1 MIMRL
6 LLTALMTSVS
16 LVLVGCAGSGG
27 SSSRPSAAA
36 GQVDAQVFSDVVE
49 WAFPLPGAT
58 SQDRVRRITNFI
70 DDLDYKECGAAPA
83 PLDYVEDTAGD
94 EYPDLELIRTRGLG
108 PIYDSLKYYHLKQ
121 PYGSHQSPRCTAA
134 QQRCKAAGPAL
145 NQGRKNAK
153 ALLAKCRA
161 GMKDIQP
168 FRDSPAF
175 DRAFDA
181 GVTWQDETMLTV
193 ANTEAVLAAARPMA
207 RCLRRGSGLHVTDDD
222 PDNSFLGSVDVAYFR
237 VGSTVTR
244 KTMWK
249 WSRLYADCAATYFA
263 VVKRELLKQRPAM
276 VERYREQLEALAA
289 ALVKAGYVP

>member
-1 MIMRL
+1 
-6 LLTALMTSVS
+6 LLTALVPSLA
-16 LVLVGCAGSGG
+16 LVLAGCAGSGG
-27 SSSRPSAAA
+27 SSGRPSPAA

-49 WAFPLPGAT
+49 WAFPLPGSA
-58 SQDRVRRITNFI
+58 SQSRVRRVNNFTNNMG
-70 DDLDYKECGAAPA
+70 YKACGAKPA
-83 PLDYVEDTAGD
+83 PLDYVEDTGGD
-94 EYPDLELIRTRGLG
+94 EYPDLELIRIRGLG

-121 PYGSHQSPRCTAA
+121 PYGSNQSPKCVAVVNA
-134 QQRCKAAGPAL
+134 CKAAGAAT
-145 NQGRKNAK
+145 NQGRKNAT
-153 ALLAKCRA
+153 ALMVACRA
-161 GMKDIQP
+161 RMKRIQS
-168 FRDSPAF
+168 FGASPVLQDALN
-175 DRAFDA
+175 A
-181 GVTWQDETMLTV
+181 GVTWQDHTMLTV
-193 ANTEAVLAAARPMA
+193 ANTEAVLTAAKPAA